1 MTQHKSRRVHVQFV
15 RLQSHEYHVE
25 CFYLE
30 ALLGTKQTA
39 ELLPVATQKRAW
51 CQLLA
56 DSRSTVGGHL
66 QSPRCVCRR
75 AVCLSIYPYDYP
87 SPYLTILYFGYLS
100 IGVFFLNKCLLIYLF
115 SCLCLCIYL
124 SVCLFH
130 VQTKSIGI
138 ETQRA
143 QTN

>member
-1 MTQHKSRRVHVQFV
+1 M
-15 RLQSHEYHVE
+15 
-25 CFYLE
+25 CG
-30 ALLGTKQTA
+30 LLLVAQCVM
-39 ELLPVATQKRAW
+39 LLLLCCPDVCVVDRQRSMGKRAW

-56 DSRSTVGGHL
+56 DSRSTVGGHFAIT
-66 QSPRCVCRR
+66 SMR
-75 AVCLSIYPYDYP
+75 LSSCCMFI
-87 SPYLTILYFGYLS
+87 YLS
-100 IGVFFLNKCLLIYLF
+100 IRLSIALPNHPLFWLFIYWRVFFLKCLLIYLF

-130 VQTKSIGI
+130 VLKTKSIGI

>member
-1 MTQHKSRRVHVQFV
+1 M
-15 RLQSHEYHVE
+15 
-25 CFYLE
+25 CG
-30 ALLGTKQTA
+30 LLLVAQCVM
-39 ELLPVATQKRAW
+39 LLLLCCPDVCVVDRQRSMGKRAW

-87 SPYLTILYFGYLS
+87 SPYLTIHYFGYLS
-100 IGVFFLNKCLLIYLF
+100 IGVRFFFKCLLIYLF